1 MTLVLRELLY
11 LVIAVAVALLFWIA
25 ARALR
30 DLAGRWL
37 VRHHAAGDAVV
48 LGRRVVY
55 VTLLVV
61 GALIALGVAFNSGNV
76 TLAGIVVATVIA
88 SFGVQ
93 DVLKNYVSGYYVLL
107 ERHLAVGQT
116 IEFEG
121 NVGVIEDIRLRVT
134 LLRGADGSTI
144 VVPNAQLFN
153 NVVAVLPAGKPA
165 RRARTLRKRAEH
177 DPAEGVEPV

>member
-1 MTLVLRELLY
+1 MSLLLRELLY
-11 LVIAVAVALLFWIA
+11 IVVAVAVGLLFWIA

-30 DLAGRWL
+30 DVAGRWL

-61 GALIALGVAFNSGNV
+61 GALVALGVAFNSGNV
-76 TLAGIVVATVIA
+76 TLAGIVVATVVA

-107 ERHLAVGQT
+107 ERHLRVGET

-121 NVGVIEDIRLRVT
+121 AVGVIEDIRLRVT
-134 LLRGADGSTI
+134 LLRGPDGSTI
-144 VVPNAQLFN
+144 VVPNAQIFN
-153 NVVAVLPAGKPA
+153 NVVTVHPAGKPV
-165 RRARTLRKRAEH
+165 RRARSLRKRAEH
-177 DPAEGVEPV
+177 DPAEGIEPL

>member
-1 MTLVLRELLY
+1 MSGLLREALY
-11 LVIAVAVALLFWIA
+11 VRVGLAAFGVFWVA
-25 ARALR
+25 ARSLR

-37 VRHHAAGDAVV
+37 VQHHVGGDAVV

-55 VTLLVV
+55 VTLLLV
-61 GALIALGVAFNSGNV
+61 GALIALSFAFNSGNV
-76 TLAGIVVATVIA
+76 TLAGIVVATIIA

-107 ERHLAVGQT
+107 ERHLRVGET

-121 NVGVIEDIRLRVT
+121 SQGVIEDIRLRVT
-134 LLRGADGSTI
+134 LLRGADGATI

-153 NVVAVLPAGKPA
+153 NVVSVLPPGKPP
-165 RRARTLRKRAEH
+165 RRVRTLRKRAQ
-177 DPAEGVEPV
+177 DDSAEGVEPV